1 MYLCRKLRNS
11 PMKKIL
17 LILMSLFILTSCQ
30 NDKEEEKITSLDNS
44 VFGIEQITINDST
57 YSLKP
62 NSLLID
68 KGSNSPLVLIG
79 SSYSSNSVGLDYA
92 WMSQTDKLKLANI
105 TSTKGT
111 VSVVQT
117 GTDTTKMI
125 ILTVKTTSPKAQM
138 TYTISARR

>member
-1 MYLCRKLRNS
+1 
-11 PMKKIL
+11 MKKIL

-92 WMSQTDKLKLANI
+92 WMSQTEKLTLANI

-117 GTDTTKMI
+117 GTDTTKTI

>member
-30 NDKEEEKITSLDNS
+30 NDKEEEKITPLDNS

-92 WMSQTDKLKLANI
+92 WMSLTEKLTLANI

>member
-1 MYLCRKLRNS
+1 
-11 PMKKIL
+11 MKKIL

>member
-1 MYLCRKLRNS
+1 
-11 PMKKIL
+11 MKKIL

-30 NDKEEEKITSLDNS
+30 NDKEEEKITPLDNS

-68 KGSNSPLVLIG
+68 KGTNSPLVLIG
-79 SSYSSNSVGLDYA
+79 SSYSSNSVGLDYV
-92 WMSQTDKLKLANI
+92 WMSLTEKLTLANI

>member
-1 MYLCRKLRNS
+1 
-11 PMKKIL
+11 MKKIL

-92 WMSQTDKLKLANI
+92 WMSQTEALTSANI

-117 GTDTTKMI
+117 GTDTTKTI

>member
-1 MYLCRKLRNS
+1 
-11 PMKKIL
+11 MKKIL

-79 SSYSSNSVGLDYA
+79 SSYILH
-92 WMSQTDKLKLANI
+92 LAA
-105 TSTKGT
+105 
-111 VSVVQT
+111 VLFLAV
-117 GTDTTKMI
+117 
-125 ILTVKTTSPKAQM
+125 
-138 TYTISARR
+138 

>member
-92 WMSQTDKLKLANI
+92 WMSLTEKLTLANI

-117 GTDTTKMI
+117 GTDTTKTI

>member
-1 MYLCRKLRNS
+1 
-11 PMKKIL
+11 MKKIL

-92 WMSQTDKLKLANI
+92 WMSLTEKLTLANI

>member
-1 MYLCRKLRNS
+1 
-11 PMKKIL
+11 MKKIL

-92 WMSQTDKLKLANI
+92 WMSLTEKTNI
-105 TSTKGT
+105 SKHHQHKRDCQRCPNGNRHNENDYFNGQDHL
-111 VSVVQT
+111 S
-117 GTDTTKMI
+117 
-125 ILTVKTTSPKAQM
+125 
-138 TYTISARR
+138 

>member
-1 MYLCRKLRNS
+1 MYICRKLRNS

-92 WMSQTDKLKLANI
+92 WMSLTEKLTLANI

-117 GTDTTKMI
+117 GTDTTKTI

>member
-30 NDKEEEKITSLDNS
+30 NDREEEKITPLDNS

-92 WMSQTDKLKLANI
+92 WMSQTEALTSANI